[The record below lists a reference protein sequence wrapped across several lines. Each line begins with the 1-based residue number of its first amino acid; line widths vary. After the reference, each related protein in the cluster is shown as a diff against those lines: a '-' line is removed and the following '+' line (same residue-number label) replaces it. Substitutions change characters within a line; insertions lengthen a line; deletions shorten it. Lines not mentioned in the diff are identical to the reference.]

1 MMITIITNNTV
12 NSNLTNV
19 QYQTNEPLS
28 GSSFYWALFFSV
40 LGTLMLDFSADNCQ
54 TPSRAYLL
62 DVCLSEEHGK
72 ALSTFTIMAGIGGCL
87 GYALGAV
94 DWNGTIF
101 ANLIGDNIK
110 TGE

>member
-1 MMITIITNNTV
+1 
-12 NSNLTNV
+12 
-19 QYQTNEPLS
+19 
-28 GSSFYWALFFSV
+28 
-40 LGTLMLDFSADNCQ
+40 MLDFSADNCQ

-110 TGE
+110 TGKNTKQLIEFLR